1 MKKFLALFLTLTL
14 LAGLTACKGREAIAE
29 AQVVHVV
36 TAPTNDAAFV
46 YEPEDPT
53 QVLPGGQTIALVT
66 GPAGT
71 DSGEDAMLLKI
82 VLLNLDGQLL
92 MTLLVMQE
100 RYHSLWR
107 LSWIIHIN
115 GQPHQLL

>member
-36 TAPTNDAAFV
+36 TAPTDDATFV

-66 GPAGT
+66 PAARTAARMPCCGRAYRPLPIPT
-71 DSGEDAMLLKI
+71 I
-82 VLLNLDGQLL
+82 
-92 MTLLVMQE
+92 T
-100 RYHSLWR
+100 R
-107 LSWIIHIN
+107 L
-115 GQPHQLL
+115 